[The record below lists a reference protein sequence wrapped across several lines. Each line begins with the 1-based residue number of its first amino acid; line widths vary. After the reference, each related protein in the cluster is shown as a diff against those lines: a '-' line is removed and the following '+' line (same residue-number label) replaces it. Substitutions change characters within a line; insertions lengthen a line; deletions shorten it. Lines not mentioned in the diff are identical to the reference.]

1 MALSLNPFTESLG
14 SASSLISSASNAA
27 NSSLGGINFASTKDS
42 LEGTVS
48 RLSGG
53 IGSALNGAT
62 AGLPNIG
69 TALGGI
75 GGIAN
80 AAGDIGASINKFGLG
95 GALGSLGGIASQIS
109 SAAGQINNLLSMF
122 RGQNLPSGA
131 ELFQAK
137 GDVVPLQVGTADD
150 WRVRIDANFELL
162 GNSFQRLDE
171 TYGVVWPYTPKV
183 SISTKANYSSPDVV
197 HNNYPFMVYKNS
209 QVDDIT
215 ISGDFSCET
224 ERDAEYWIQATTFF
238 KAATKMFFGNSN
250 NAGNPPIIC
259 KLSGYGPGV
268 FNQVPV
274 IIKSFTMELPEDV
287 NYIQCSISQ
296 FGPTWVP
303 VMSSISVTV
312 SPIYNRSRIRQF
324 SLQDYSN
331 GQALGYI

>member
-1 MALSLNPFTESLG
+1 
-14 SASSLISSASNAA
+14 
-27 NSSLGGINFASTKDS
+27 
-42 LEGTVS
+42 
-48 RLSGG
+48 
-53 IGSALNGAT
+53 
-62 AGLPNIG
+62 
-69 TALGGI
+69 
-75 GGIAN
+75 
-80 AAGDIGASINKFGLG
+80 
-95 GALGSLGGIASQIS
+95 
-109 SAAGQINNLLSMF
+109 
-122 RGQNLPSGA
+122 
-131 ELFQAK
+131 
-137 GDVVPLQVGTADD
+137 
-150 WRVRIDANFELL
+150 
-162 GNSFQRLDE
+162 
-171 TYGVVWPYTPKV
+171 
-183 SISTKANYSSPDVV
+183 
-197 HNNYPFMVYKNS
+197 MVYKNS